1 MIKKLSLIC
10 TISLTI
16 TSFMACSNS
25 ESESL
30 KPEQDSAAIE
40 KNQTDNQNQDKN
52 MKQDQKKV
60 SKALHVKG
68 SHLLDEN
75 NEPIVLQGSSTFG
88 LNYMPETVNENMFEF
103 LREEM
108 DSEVIRLAMY
118 TAGDNG
124 YCTGGDQNALK
135 SLIHKGV
142 KLAMVTDQYA
152 VIDWHILS
160 DGNPLTYVE
169 ESKKFFDEM
178 SAVYAGNPGVI
189 YEICNEPN
197 GNITWQ
203 DVKEYAEQVIPVI
216 QKNDPDALILVGTPQ
231 WSQKETEAA
240 ADPLDLHGNIMI
252 TVHFYAA
259 THGQDLLDQMNQA
272 YELGVPVFV
281 SEFGISE
288 ASGNGRLD
296 SDMADQWFESMNKD
310 KISRIAWAVSN
321 KDESSAMF
329 KPDTDLTN
337 PDLEDLSEYG
347 KWLHQTYA
355 KDARLKEFQSS
366 KDLKD
371 VDHMDKKTGDDKDNG
386 IESDVFSDEEEVTD
400 ESELE
405 VSIHEKKS
413 WEKDDRIYTQYEL
426 ELKNPTSKTVSDWK
440 ETIRFSKSFTIDQSW
455 NAVFTIN
462 DNELIIKPV
471 DWNSK
476 IEPNQKMEDIGFILA
491 SDSKLNLRLR

>member
-1 MIKKLSLIC
+1 MSENFNKMLSREKIAK
-10 TISLTI
+10 S
-16 TSFMACSNS
+16 
-25 ESESL
+25 SL
-30 KPEQDSAAIE
+30 KMSLV
-40 KNQTDNQNQDKN
+40 TT
-52 MKQDQKKV
+52 V
-60 SKALHVKG
+60 SRM
-68 SHLLDEN
+68 
-75 NEPIVLQGSSTFG
+75 FG
-88 LNYMPETVNENMFEF
+88 LVRDQIQAALLGTAFIADAFAIGFMLPNLLRRLFAEGNMVASFIPVFTE
-103 LREEM
+103 LEKE
-108 DSEVIRLAMY
+108 
-118 TAGDNG
+118 
-124 YCTGGDQNALK
+124 
-135 SLIHKGV
+135 KG
-142 KLAMVTDQYA
+142 K
-152 VIDWHILS
+152 
-160 DGNPLTYVE
+160 E

-329 KPDTDLTN
+329 KPDTDLTD

-366 KDLKD
+366 KDLKE